1 MVTQTEVN
9 SMSEQ
14 DLKQT
19 VVNAVIKQV
28 QEVLEQSKHPE
39 ALAAH
44 LSSEHKTP
52 VGIFPI
58 QPQYDIV

>member
-1 MVTQTEVN
+1 
-9 SMSEQ
+9 MSEQ